1 MKFLKLAL
9 VALFVGSGTTLH
21 TYAKSKV
28 TPCYVFGFS
37 ASFADS
43 TVYFTDIQKLDSTW
57 LDTKTKFL
65 LGREEYSLQLKQ
77 YFNDMKKPNR
87 TCIVMFATDKKKI
100 DKKYKKLK
108 ETYTVKA
115 KGGYDVHYL
124 NHGDFTFQPVYMG
137 IEEEEKSEGKE

>member
-1 MKFLKLAL
+1 
-9 VALFVGSGTTLH
+9 
-21 TYAKSKV
+21 
-28 TPCYVFGFS
+28 
-37 ASFADS
+37 
-43 TVYFTDIQKLDSTW
+43 
-57 LDTKTKFL
+57 
-65 LGREEYSLQLKQ
+65 
-77 YFNDMKKPNR
+77 
-87 TCIVMFATDKKKI
+87 MFATDKKKI